1 MYANEIREA
10 TAEEMAI
17 YNKVEGALND
27 EEWDTL
33 FDLVAD
39 EPMDNLLDNK
49 IENAEALAIIEA
61 KGLTVAEVCAW
72 YFIG

>member
-10 TAEEMAI
+10 TVEEMEI

-27 EEWDTL
+27 EEWET
-33 FDLVAD
+33 FFNLVAD
-39 EPMDNLLDNK
+39 ESMDNLLDNK
-49 IENAEALAIIEA
+49 IENAEVLAIIEE

-72 YFIG
+72 YFID